1 MGCFL
6 PWEKT
11 TFVVPST
18 HKFNRYQSEY
28 PKASH
33 PDVIKTLKNPTKTL
47 LLSPISKQVPVL
59 EEVSSSSRQKNFRVS
74 AHYRL
79 PTIPLIVPCSKEMHK
94 CAKTTCLSVIPTR
107 VKLFQTDIINNYTVS
122 CNGLQRSMSRS
133 TTPRF
138 IYLLLFK
145 LQTDRESEI
154 KAEKAILHT
163 CCFGIEINKLSHHH
177 CTER

>member
-11 TFVVPST
+11 TFVGPNT

-33 PDVIKTLKNPTKTL
+33 PDIIKTLKNPTKTL

-74 AHYRL
+74 VHYRL

-94 CAKTTCLSVIPTR
+94 YAKITCLSVIPTGI
-107 VKLFQTDIINNYTVS
+107 KLFQTDIINNYAVS

-138 IYLLLFK
+138 IYLPLFK
-145 LQTDRESEI
+145 LQREREREKERERERERERAKSRQRKPYYTLAASE
-154 KAEKAILHT
+154 
-163 CCFGIEINKLSHHH
+163 
-177 CTER
+177 